1 LRPGFVRVAG
11 VTTEGIRDE
20 LVRLMRDRGLRSLS
34 QALGVALAEWSVWR
48 GEGVLHPGE
57 PLRGNR
63 PAAETGRVLNP
74 ATEWAVTLVGPRVRF
89 VSIRPLKDLVLGQFP
104 EGHPLREVI
113 LAERDTLTRDELV
126 AKLETW
132 LVLFSRKS

>member
-1 LRPGFVRVAG
+1 
-11 VTTEGIRDE
+11 
-20 LVRLMRDRGLRSLS
+20 M
-34 QALGVALAEWSVWR
+34 
-48 GEGVLHPGE
+48 
-57 PLRGNR
+57 
-63 PAAETGRVLNP
+63 
-74 ATEWAVTLVGPRVRF
+74 TLVGPDVRF

-113 LAERDTLTRDELV
+113 LAERDTLTRDELI